1 MKILIEWKKVVKWVK
16 KMEID
21 RYKIGKS
28 SPVFI
33 VAEIGINHNGDIKLA
48 KELIDVAVDA
58 GCDAV
63 KFQKRTIEDVYTKE
77 ELDKPRESPW
87 GTTNREQKEGLEFG
101 FEEYKEINKYCKEKN
116 ILWFA
121 SAWDEKSLDF
131 LEQFDLPC
139 HKIASAMLTDD
150 DFLKKVR
157 ATGKPVI
164 LSTGMSTMEQI
175 EHAVDVLGKEKLA
188 ILHCTS
194 TYPSKLEELNLSVI
208 KVLED
213 TFNIPVGY
221 SGHEAGITPTVAA
234 VVLGACI
241 IERHITL
248 DRSMY
253 GSDQSAS
260 VEPHGIRRLVRDVRE
275 VPVILGDGKKK
286 IYDSEKPIIEKL
298 RKK

>member
-1 MKILIEWKKVVKWVK
+1 M
-16 KMEID
+16 
-21 RYKIGKS
+21 KIGKHNIGKNN
-28 SPVFI
+28 PVFI
-33 VAEIGINHNGDIKLA
+33 VAEIGINHNGDTKLA
-48 KELIDVAVDA
+48 KELIAVAVDA

-150 DFLKKVR
+150 EFLKKVR

-208 KVLED
+208 KVLEN
-213 TFNIPVGY
+213 TFNVPVGY